1 MVGGAM
7 RRSELGAPSRSGRER
22 DWGRRFFAEVISNRR
37 LFVGALGVV
46 LALLTLGPLAT
57 VLVSSFRPDGLPLS
71 PGWTFD
77 NYISVWSDSYSWML
91 LANSLIFSLGSTVFA
106 LLISIMLA
114 WLIERTDV
122 PAAGFLRAAI
132 LMPMATPP
140 LLLAICS
147 RGSLEASV
155 LVARIVS
162 GSRAIMRTPVRGRA
176 RQTRQSEIRRCA
188 VERNVIVSGYRQARP
203 AQWRGRQSRPLT
215 RRGTGRCR
223 RPPFPRPGWSRCV

>member
-77 NYISVWSDSYSWML
+77 NYISVWSDFYSWML

-140 LLLAICS
+140 LLLAIGS
-147 RGSLEASV
+147 RGNLEASV
-155 LVARIVS
+155 LVARIIS
-162 GSRAIMRTPVRGRA
+162 GSCAIMRTPVRGRA

-203 AQWRGRQSRPLT
+203 AQ
-215 RRGTGRCR
+215 
-223 RPPFPRPGWSRCV
+223 

>member
-91 LANSLIFSLGSTVFA
+91 L
-106 LLISIMLA
+106 LA

-140 LLLAICS
+140 LLLAIGS

-203 AQWRGRQSRPLT
+203 AQ
-215 RRGTGRCR
+215 
-223 RPPFPRPGWSRCV
+223 

>member
-140 LLLAICS
+140 LLLAIGS
-147 RGSLEASV
+147 RGNLEASV

-203 AQWRGRQSRPLT
+203 AQ
-215 RRGTGRCR
+215 
-223 RPPFPRPGWSRCV
+223 

>member
-122 PAAGFLRAAI
+122 PPASCAQRFLCRWQRRRFCWRSAHAATLR
-132 LMPMATPP
+132 PVYW
-140 LLLAICS
+140 S
-147 RGSLEASV
+147 RGLSP
-155 LVARIVS
+155 ARALLCGPPS
-162 GSRAIMRTPVRGRA
+162 G
-176 RQTRQSEIRRCA
+176 
-188 VERNVIVSGYRQARP
+188 VEP
-203 AQWRGRQSRPLT
+203 D
-215 RRGTGRCR
+215 RRGNRKSADV
-223 RPPFPRPGWSRCV
+223 P